1 MAMLSQ
7 PVQLPSPCSWG
18 KPLLTLQGHGN
29 ALEQPLLLASPPGPS
44 LGRPTPVALASLG
57 PGRAMPTHLGMSQ
70 RGAGM
75 VAGCRLPLPA
85 LYPLPRAGLPQQ
97 VC

>member
-29 ALEQPLLLASPPGPS
+29 ALEQLLLLASPPGPLS
-44 LGRPTPVALASLG
+44 WPPHPCSSGFPEAWAGHANPPWDESEGGRHS
-57 PGRAMPTHLGMSQ
+57 
-70 RGAGM
+70 
-75 VAGCRLPLPA
+75 CRLPLPA